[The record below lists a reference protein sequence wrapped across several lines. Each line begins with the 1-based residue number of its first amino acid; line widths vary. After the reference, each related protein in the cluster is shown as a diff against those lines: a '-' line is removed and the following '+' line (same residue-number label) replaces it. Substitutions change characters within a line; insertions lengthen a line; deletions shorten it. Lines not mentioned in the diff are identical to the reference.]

1 MVYAALVSLY
11 WMARY
16 FVQKYQEM
24 RRHRDRMVS
33 KADATTVQSPNTKNE
48 ERAKSPNYPYTSLDY
63 WLQSTISDV
72 PV

>member
-1 MVYAALVSLY
+1 
-11 WMARY
+11 
-16 FVQKYQEM
+16 
-24 RRHRDRMVS
+24 MVS